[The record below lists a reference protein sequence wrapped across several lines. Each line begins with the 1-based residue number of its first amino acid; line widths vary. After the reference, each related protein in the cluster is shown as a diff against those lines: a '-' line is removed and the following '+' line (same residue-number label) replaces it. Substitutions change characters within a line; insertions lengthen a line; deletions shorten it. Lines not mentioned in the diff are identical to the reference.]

1 MSSDSKNIAAR
12 FVRNVVSNWGAFL
25 FSAVVSFFLGP
36 YILGKLG
43 TTTYGIWAL
52 IGSLVGYFGLLDLGV
67 RSAVTKFISAYHSAG
82 NHVGASDVKS
92 AAVLAFTIA
101 GLLAIVFG
109 AGISLF
115 VEQLFSIPPGSE
127 NAVKIAIM
135 VMATNVAVALAT
147 GVYGGIL
154 TARHRFDLSNAVNV
168 IGVTVRSSA
177 IVIALETGTTINLNH
192 EADQV
197 IIVLAVIQLL
207 SSAIQL
213 MLAWILSRKAYPE
226 AKTSIHR
233 AFSPENLR
241 KILSFGLLSS
251 AIHVLAALGHSSAL
265 ILIGALLPVA
275 TVTYYSIAESLAEY
289 TRQLLSGITH
299 TLMPTVSSMEGA
311 GRVDSVK
318 RVLIDG
324 TRYAHLVVLPIIA
337 TFIVR
342 GDSFI
347 SLWMGAEYGKLSGQI
362 LTILSV
368 TLWAMIGHQVC
379 TTTMIG
385 LGKQKGLLP
394 IFAFEAA
401 VSIPLS
407 IVLIQEI
414 GVLGAAW
421 GILVPRLVAS
431 FALDVAY
438 AKKILQISIAE
449 YFGDSIGR
457 PIVAILPFA
466 GLSYAVERTWPA
478 SNLAVFFLQVM
489 IAVPIAVLGSWI
501 FGLKRDERTK
511 FLEAFRH
518 RMA

>member
-1 MSSDSKNIAAR
+1 MSSDSNKNAAR
-12 FVRNVVSNWGAFL
+12 FVRNVVSNWGGFL

-67 RSAVTKFISAYHSAG
+67 RSAVTKYISSYHSAG
-82 NHVGASDVKS
+82 NHEGASDIKS
-92 AAVLAFTIA
+92 AALLAFTIA
-101 GLLAIVFG
+101 GLMAIVLG
-109 AGISLF
+109 AGVSLF
-115 VEQLFSIPPGSE
+115 VGQIFSIPSGSE
-127 NAVKIAIM
+127 SAVRIAIM
-135 VMATNVAVALAT
+135 IMAINMAFSLVT

-168 IGVTVRSSA
+168 IGVIVRSSA
-177 IVIALETGTTINLNH
+177 IVIALETGVTISYH
-192 EADQV
+192 ADQG

-207 SSAIQL
+207 SSAVQL
-213 MLAWILSRKAYPE
+213 ILAWILSTNAYPE
-226 AKTSIHR
+226 AETNIRR
-233 AFSPENLR
+233 AFSTENLR

-251 AIHVLAALGHSSAL
+251 AIHVLAAIGHNSAL
-265 ILIGALLPVA
+265 ILIGAILPVA
-275 TVTYYSIAESLAEY
+275 MVTYYSIAESLAEY
-289 TRQLLSGITH
+289 TRQLLTGITY

-311 GRVDSVK
+311 GRADSVK

-324 TRYAHLVVLPIIA
+324 TRYAHLVVLPIVA

-342 GDSFI
+342 GHSFI

-385 LGKQKGLLP
+385 LGKQRGMLP

-401 VSIPLS
+401 ASIPLS
-407 IVLIQEI
+407 IVLIQEF

-421 GILVPRLVAS
+421 GILFPRLVVS
-431 FALDVAY
+431 FAMDVAL
-438 AKKILQISIAE
+438 AKRILHISIAE
-449 YFGDSIGR
+449 YYADAIGR
-457 PIVAILPFA
+457 PVVAILPFA
-466 GLSYAVERTWPA
+466 GASYAVETMWPA
-478 SNLAVFFLQVM
+478 GSLGVFFLQV
-489 IAVPIAVLGSWI
+489 IVAFPIAILGTWV
-501 FGLKRDERTK
+501 FGVKRDERTK
-511 FLEAFRH
+511 LLGAFRH